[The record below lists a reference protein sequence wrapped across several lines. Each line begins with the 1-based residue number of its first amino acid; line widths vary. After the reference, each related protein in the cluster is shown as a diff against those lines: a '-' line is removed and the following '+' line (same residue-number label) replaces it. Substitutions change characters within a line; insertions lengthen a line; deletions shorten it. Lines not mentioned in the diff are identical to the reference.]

1 MLAQNPVQFAV
12 MAAAILCA
20 IIVHEY
26 AHGRMADFFGDPTP
40 RQAGRL
46 TLNPLVHLDPIGTL
60 MLLFFR
66 FGWAKPV
73 PVNPAYFRD
82 RRRGMLMVAAAGPVS
97 NFTLALVAMAGLK
110 IVGGS
115 LANPLTLFLYF
126 LLQYNIWFG
135 LFNLMPVPPL
145 DGSRIVRPYLRG
157 PAAQMYWQY
166 ERYGMMIM
174 ILLVATGVVGFI
186 LGPVAKWVVGL
197 LDTLTFFLN

>member
-1 MLAQNPVQFAV
+1 MLARNPVEFAV
-12 MAAAILCA
+12 MAAAILSA

-26 AHGRMADFFGDPTP
+26 AHGRMADSFGDPTP

-82 RRRGMLMVAAAGPVS
+82 RRRGMLLVAAAGPAS
-97 NFTLALVAMAGLK
+97 NFTLALVAMVGLK
-110 IVGGS
+110 VVGGT
-115 LANPLTLFLYF
+115 LANPVTLFFYF

-135 LFNLMPVPPL
+135 LFNLLPVPPL

-186 LGPVAKWVVGL
+186 LGPVATGVVRL
-197 LDTLTFFLN
+197 LDALTFFLN